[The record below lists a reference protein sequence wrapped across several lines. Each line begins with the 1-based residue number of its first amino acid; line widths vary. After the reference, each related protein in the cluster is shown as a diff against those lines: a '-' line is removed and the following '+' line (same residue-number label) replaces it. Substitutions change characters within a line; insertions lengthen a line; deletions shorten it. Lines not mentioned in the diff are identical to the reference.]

1 MDAHIPHTPE
11 MVSQSASSAV
21 HPRILARPHMPA
33 LPIPRVLGTAGNLCD
48 GSVSAASGV
57 LPQVVHAH
65 LGGHEGDH
73 QDAPHGDGEGLQL
86 QGCGG
91 ASEKHSTPWGGEH
104 LWRSLYDNDH

>member
-1 MDAHIPHTPE
+1 MDAHIPHTPA

-73 QDAPHGDGEGLQL
+73 QDAPQSPLS
-86 QGCGG
+86 
-91 ASEKHSTPWGGEH
+91 SENTAISAEAMFCPAP
-104 LWRSLYDNDH
+104 DP